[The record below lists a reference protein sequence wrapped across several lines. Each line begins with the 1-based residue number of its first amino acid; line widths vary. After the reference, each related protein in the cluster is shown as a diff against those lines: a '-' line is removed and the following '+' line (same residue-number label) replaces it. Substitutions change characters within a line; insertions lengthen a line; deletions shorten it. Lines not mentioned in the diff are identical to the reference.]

1 MVGQCSRELSIFRG
15 IFAPSRIWSAGC
27 LGLALFFVWGGAL
40 RGGGLIFVFRGFF
53 AGVGGV
59 SGFAMAL
66 GAGPS
71 LYGTPDIVR

>member
-1 MVGQCSRELSIFRG
+1 MFGAGFVFRVGGRT
-15 IFAPSRIWSAGC
+15 AG
-27 LGLALFFVWGGAL
+27 W
-40 RGGGLIFVFRGFF
+40 GLIFVFRGFF

>member
-1 MVGQCSRELSIFRG
+1 MNYQ
-15 IFAPSRIWSAGC
+15 
-27 LGLALFFVWGGAL
+27 FFVGFSRPAGFGLRGVWGWLCFSCGGGAL